1 MYQTVGVEIT
11 PLIAQ
16 CLNVPIVRRQISGKA
31 LNQDLQYKE
40 GGKEDEV
47 EDLYELLKDVK
58 AQFPEVQAVASG
70 AIFSH
75 YQRLRV
81 ENICQRLGYFSLA
94 YLWLRD
100 QSELLDEMIEHRIE
114 AQIVKVC
121 SMGLKSLHL
130 GKTIGQLRDH
140 FAKLASQFDFN
151 VCGEGGEYESAV
163 FDCPIFSKRIVCSKT
178 EIVMHEDNPVCEVA
192 YLQYKELALEE
203 KSPEELKNDKEL
215 MDQLR

>member
-1 MYQTVGVEIT
+1 
-11 PLIAQ
+11 
-16 CLNVPIVRRQISGKA
+16 
-31 LNQDLQYKE
+31 
-40 GGKEDEV
+40 
-47 EDLYELLKDVK
+47 
-58 AQFPEVQAVASG
+58 
-70 AIFSH
+70 
-75 YQRLRV
+75 
-81 ENICQRLGYFSLA
+81 
-94 YLWLRD
+94 
-100 QSELLDEMIEHRIE
+100 MIEHRIE

-163 FDCPIFSKRIVCSKT
+163 FDCPIFSKRIVCSNT